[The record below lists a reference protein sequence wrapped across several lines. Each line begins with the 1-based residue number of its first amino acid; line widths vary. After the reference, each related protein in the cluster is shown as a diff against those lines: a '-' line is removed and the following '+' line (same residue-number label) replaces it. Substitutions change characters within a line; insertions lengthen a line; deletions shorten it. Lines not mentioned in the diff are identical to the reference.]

1 MKKIILRSI
10 IIVLLFLQ
18 SCLPFV
24 AKKLQLDAKNP
35 SIEKLQINEKE
46 VYFMGMSHLAKKEFY
61 DNTKLLVKE
70 FQSKGF
76 VFYVE
81 AITELDKTKFILDTF
96 YAKKFRKLTEIDLTI
111 RYSMSE
117 NLLLQKLKTKYNLI
131 DQPKY
136 DSFGMK
142 NFKRVDF
149 NYTELVDGYEN
160 KFEKIVLDSCDLRTD
175 IGKPYNCQKSSLL
188 KRMNFRNELVFKSRN
203 KLITDSILNSNDKRI
218 VIVYGRRHL
227 DGIKEILVNQ
237 K

>member
-1 MKKIILRSI
+1 MKKIILGSI
-10 IIVLLFLQ
+10 IIVLLCLQ

-81 AITELDKTKFILDTF
+81 AITELDKSKFNLDTI

-111 RYSMSE
+111 RYSMSD

-142 NFKRVDF
+142 NFKRVDL
-149 NYTELVDGYEN
+149 NYTELVDRYEN
-160 KFEKIVLDSCDLRTD
+160 KFEKIVLDSCDLMND
-175 IGKPYNCQKSSLL
+175 IGKPYNCQKSNLSAR
-188 KRMNFRNELVFKSRN
+188 KNFRNELVFKSRN
-203 KLITDSILNSNDKRI
+203 KLITDSVLNSNDKKI
-218 VIVYGRRHL
+218 VIVYGKMHL
-227 DGIKEILVNQ
+227 AGIKQILANR